1 MENKQRIQTLTE
13 LLRET
18 QRSISKV
25 QTFIDVVNLG
35 IKQIYAEKSYLVA
48 EKDITFFKHE
58 VSEIEYI
65 ATNYLYDFK
74 SDLKIYQNQA
84 SKIVA
89 ELESL
94 GVKVEN

>member
-35 IKQIYAEKSYLVA
+35 IKQIYAEKSHLVA
-48 EKDITFFKHE
+48 EKDISFFKHE
-58 VSEIEYI
+58 VSEIEYV
-65 ATNYLYDFK
+65 ATNYLHDFK